1 MKFER
6 NEELTKHDRERLI
19 ESLTEI
25 AQLYFD
31 GKYRFLQMS
40 TSTEE
45 KVVVITN
52 GICCALSSLRQD
64 FPAYYLIEEL
74 EVEMDNRYDNYCSIT
89 SPEGWEPRAY
99 MCLFLVEYLKD
110 TI

>member
-6 NEELTKHDRERLI
+6 NKELTKYDRERLI

-25 AQLYFD
+25 AQFYFD
-31 GKYRFLQMS
+31 GKYRFCTMS

-64 FPAYYLIEEL
+64 FPGYYLIEQL
-74 EVEMDNRYDNYCSIT
+74 EVEMDNRYDNYRSIT